1 MRQIYNSFKSE
12 RSVRALRSICGS
24 WLCLVLTFLCV
35 SNSFAQQEATFTNY
49 LYNELAINPAVAGN
63 RDGLFVSL
71 LHRSQWVGFPG
82 APTTQ
87 SLNAHS
93 SVYGD
98 AVNLGIT
105 LINDKTGIVH
115 DRSVFLDYAYRFY
128 LSEKSQLSLGLKVGF
143 RSMSADLTD
152 LTLAQAGD
160 AAFAKDIATD
170 IYPNFGFGLY
180 FTSQRFFAGF
190 SIPRLVENSDI
201 LALSN
206 GNKLFS
212 KEYRHYYLNLGAN
225 FDLNESFQLKPSVFA
240 KATKGNPFQVDLT
253 ANVVYQEK
261 FLVGLM
267 YRTGD
272 ALGILAGIYISPRFY
287 VGYSFDW
294 SFLNSTPKYNYGSHE
309 LVLQYEF
316 LPFNKNKIR
325 SPRYF

>member
-1 MRQIYNSFKSE
+1 MKKLFNTK
-12 RSVRALRSICGS
+12 ATLRSANSYRRIFRLG
-24 WLCLVLTFLCV
+24 LCIVLIGLDSFTLV
-35 SNSFAQQEATFTNY
+35 AQQEGTFTHY

-63 RDGLFVSL
+63 RDGLFISL
-71 LHRSQWVGFPG
+71 LHRSQWIGFPG

-115 DRSVFLDYAYRFY
+115 DRSMFIDYAYRFY
-128 LSEKSQLSLGLKVGF
+128 LTDKSQLSLGLKVGF
-143 RSMSADLTD
+143 RSMSADLTE

-160 AAFAKDIATD
+160 MAFAKDISTD
-170 IYPNFGFGLY
+170 IYPNFGFGVY
-180 FTSQRFFAGF
+180 FTSERYFAGL
-190 SIPRLVENSDI
+190 SIPRLVENTDLLGIS
-201 LALSN
+201 S
-206 GNKLFS
+206 GNRLFA
-212 KEYRHYYLNLGAN
+212 KEYRHYYLTLGAN
-225 FDLNESFQLKPSVFA
+225 YDLNEGWQLKPSVFV
-240 KATKGNPFQVDLT
+240 KATKGNPVQADLT

-261 FLVGLM
+261 FLMGLM

-272 ALGILAGIYISPRFY
+272 ALGLLAGIYISPRFY